1 MAELFQIRELCHI
14 CTCFD
19 YYYFKSMVDA
29 SGSNVMMRLDH
40 ALGGYCVALVAEIER
55 RRPRGSCQAQGEA
68 PGEMLRGEAGRLG
81 RRLRGRLRGRCSG
94 GRCSGETGRLGRRL
108 RREAQEEAQWG
119 GSGGDAQGRLGSWGE
134 GSGGGSGG
142 GSGDDVGA
150 AFQAAAPEK
159 ELVAPAPHLAIWGR
173 LTWVAGP
180 PLGPG
185 LVLTVDRID
194 FRSPLTQASLTNLL
208 FFFFFTF

>member
-1 MAELFQIRELCHI
+1 
-14 CTCFD
+14 
-19 YYYFKSMVDA
+19 MVDA

-81 RRLRGRLRGRCSG
+81 RRLRGRLRGRGSG
-94 GRCSGETGRLGRRL
+94 GRGSGETGRLGRRL

-134 GSGGGSGG
+134 GSGGR
-142 GSGDDVGA
+142 
-150 AFQAAAPEK
+150 
-159 ELVAPAPHLAIWGR
+159 LWGR
-173 LTWVAGP
+173 LRG
-180 PLGPG
+180 
-185 LVLTVDRID
+185 
-194 FRSPLTQASLTNLL
+194 
-208 FFFFFTF
+208 